1 MMEVGVI
8 AGGGGIIAMIVVI
21 GVGTAIEMI
30 GVATTIVT
38 TGADQRKAG
47 RATRSALSDRP

>member
-1 MMEVGVI
+1 MEVGVI

-38 TGADQRKAG
+38 SGADQRKAG

>member
-1 MMEVGVI
+1 MEVGVI
-8 AGGGGIIAMIVVI
+8 AGGGGIIAMIEAI

-38 TGADQRKAG
+38 TGAD
-47 RATRSALSDRP
+47 